1 MNVYVHNGVQAPA
14 PDPIFDPVDITA
26 VPQRTTKIVM
36 TSPERPPIT
45 GLVEI
50 SVEYDVSRPRGVAV
64 SISGAMGAD
73 LKTEVLE
80 EVCRRGGVLGL
91 PGRAW
96 AKSQVLL

>member
-1 MNVYVHNGVQAPA
+1 VHNGVQAPA

-26 VPQRTTKIVM
+26 VPQHTTKIVM

-50 SVEYDVSRPRGVAV
+50 SVEFDVTRTRGVAV
-64 SISGAMGAD
+64 HIDGALGAD
-73 LKTEVLE
+73 LKPEAME
-80 EVCRRGGVLGL
+80 EVCRRGGALGL

-96 AKSQVLL
+96 AKSHVFV